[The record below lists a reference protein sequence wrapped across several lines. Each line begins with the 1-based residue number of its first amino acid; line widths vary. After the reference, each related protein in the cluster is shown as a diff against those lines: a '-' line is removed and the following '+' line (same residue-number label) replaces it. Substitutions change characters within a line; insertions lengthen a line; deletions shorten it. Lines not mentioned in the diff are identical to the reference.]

1 MNSLRRYY
9 RTCSYAAMFCLGA
22 EAANLALRLA
32 RREPCGFSLLRL
44 ALGVVFSMATLTP
57 EFEPTATDEAK
68 S

>member
-1 MNSLRRYY
+1 
-9 RTCSYAAMFCLGA
+9 MFCLGA